1 VQVKFAELRKAVSAT
16 AGVPMILRANNS
28 YSAKHFA
35 SLPDVVKVA
44 GQVPPAPRRRPRRE
58 RTLTP

>member
-1 VQVKFAELRKAVSAT
+1 VSAT

-58 RTLTP
+58 GTLTP